1 MTGDTRFICPGIAGG
16 FILVIGMTLASCTA
30 RDGEWRLAVTI
41 EEGVPHVRSPEIPYW
56 GFAARPFEQVEV
68 LGADDSAGQPI
79 FTRPLTVAVNSDGIR
94 HILDQRACCIW
105 RVAADGSSLDP
116 IGRQGEGPGE
126 FNRPV
131 DMILL
136 PDDSLVVSDIGNLRL
151 SFFSANGTFRH
162 STSFV
167 DWIGQFEP
175 AGEDRFFAYRR
186 DRTTTPR
193 ALGVEM
199 DPANPQ
205 LRLVDRAAE
214 TVSSFGRRQVVIGQA
229 PDVYINKLF
238 LASLPGDSLAVSYQG
253 VDRIEVFTGAGTL
266 ARVIHRPV
274 PFATTAPVYEEQSR
288 GEGLQPFVG
297 WGFDIL
303 GSGLGVHPEGG
314 YLAVLVPQSRARER
328 TPLIG
333 EAEIP
338 DLWAL
343 DLFDRTGRW
352 LARQPLAITCPR
364 ALLDWGPDGLY
375 LINLEGDA
383 AVYRFAFEPATGP

>member
-1 MTGDTRFICPGIAGG
+1 M
-16 FILVIGMTLASCTA
+16 
-30 RDGEWRLAVTI
+30 VT
-41 EEGVPHVRSPEIPYW
+41 
-56 GFAARPFEQVEV
+56 
-68 LGADDSAGQPI
+68 
-79 FTRPLTVAVNSDGIR
+79 
-94 HILDQRACCIW
+94 
-105 RVAADGSSLDP
+105 
-116 IGRQGEGPGE
+116 
-126 FNRPV
+126 
-131 DMILL
+131 
-136 PDDSLVVSDIGNLRL
+136 
-151 SFFSANGTFRH
+151 
-162 STSFV
+162 
-167 DWIGQFEP
+167 
-175 AGEDRFFAYRR
+175 
-186 DRTTTPR
+186 
-193 ALGVEM
+193 
-199 DPANPQ
+199 
-205 LRLVDRAAE
+205 
-214 TVSSFGRRQVVIGQA
+214 GQA

-303 GSGLGVHPEGG
+303 SSGLAVHPEGG

-383 AVYRFAFEPATGP
+383 AVYRFAFEPATGH